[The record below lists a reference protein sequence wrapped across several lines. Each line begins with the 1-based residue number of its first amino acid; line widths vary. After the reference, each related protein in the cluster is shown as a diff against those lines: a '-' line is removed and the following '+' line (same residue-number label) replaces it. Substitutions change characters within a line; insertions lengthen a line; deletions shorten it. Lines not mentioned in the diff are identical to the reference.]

1 MRRARPKIAPNL
13 VSAARSSK
21 NATANKAYQSN
32 EDVALASH
40 VETNSTPKPL
50 ILPSLERNDEATSSE
65 ESTLIITRQPEPV
78 KIIPLELLEMSP
90 SVDKENVLRTVV
102 SDELSRDGQASSSVN
117 EPGVPSFSHYKSK
130 NRIRPIIIN
139 APHRIRTISSASESE
154 DDAAKKQLR
163 TQLNSPVKK
172 PPAKK
177 DNVDTTSPLPP
188 KASTEK
194 GKRGKNKSDQ
204 KTPLGLKKAIMKSK
218 FASGPVDRSK
228 MTMFDLIYHN
238 PDEGERPNA
247 SEKLKKRLKPFE
259 VQELAK
265 DQAGNAETTGNANL
279 DDRLAEEEEM
289 RMMEENPENS
299 ENEGGKQSEEEEE
312 ATMPQVRLGPD
323 GEILLDEK
331 SLVIDTSETKRN
343 KSQLANAPIIVE
355 NNPTMVNYGSW
366 RKRRRADRW
375 SMEETSRFYLALKM
389 LGTDFSLMEPLFPG
403 RDRVDLKRKF
413 KSEEK
418 TNSALV
424 DKHISNQIP
433 FDITQFRDESP
444 GEDSSG
450 LENEIQDKSRKD
462 ASKHTKTT
470 DKKSKGKN
478 NKKEKALKKTVS
490 VQEQVSV
497 ASIRSDKKT
506 THGESEEEMAP
517 PAKKGRKG
525 KATESRVSTRGRKTN
540 IGSRSGK
547 ITRRKNVKPLDSDDE
562 QSETL
567 LRMML

>member
-65 ESTLIITRQPEPV
+65 ESTLIITHQPEPV

-90 SVDKENVLRTVV
+90 SVDKENVLLTVV

-228 MTMFDLIYHN
+228 MIMFDLIYHN
-238 PDEGERPNA
+238 PDEGERP
-247 SEKLKKRLKPFE
+247 
-259 VQELAK
+259 
-265 DQAGNAETTGNANL
+265 
-279 DDRLAEEEEM
+279 
-289 RMMEENPENS
+289 
-299 ENEGGKQSEEEEE
+299 
-312 ATMPQVRLGPD
+312 
-323 GEILLDEK
+323 
-331 SLVIDTSETKRN
+331 
-343 KSQLANAPIIVE
+343 
-355 NNPTMVNYGSW
+355 
-366 RKRRRADRW
+366 
-375 SMEETSRFYLALKM
+375 
-389 LGTDFSLMEPLFPG
+389 
-403 RDRVDLKRKF
+403 
-413 KSEEK
+413 
-418 TNSALV
+418 
-424 DKHISNQIP
+424 
-433 FDITQFRDESP
+433 
-444 GEDSSG
+444 
-450 LENEIQDKSRKD
+450 
-462 ASKHTKTT
+462 
-470 DKKSKGKN
+470 
-478 NKKEKALKKTVS
+478 
-490 VQEQVSV
+490 
-497 ASIRSDKKT
+497 
-506 THGESEEEMAP
+506 
-517 PAKKGRKG
+517 
-525 KATESRVSTRGRKTN
+525 
-540 IGSRSGK
+540 
-547 ITRRKNVKPLDSDDE
+547 
-562 QSETL
+562 
-567 LRMML
+567 